1 MTPAV
6 NFLKKNKIPFTLH
19 KYDHDPQHASFGME
33 AAEKLGIDPSRVFKT
48 LVVEMDEG
56 GLAVAIVR
64 VDQQL
69 NLKSLA
75 RALGVKKTALA
86 DARSVQTTT
95 GYVLGGV
102 SPLAQKKWLPTVVDE
117 AALDQQ
123 TILVSGGRRGLDI
136 EVRPQDLI
144 GVLAAQSAPI
154 SA

>member
-33 AAEKLGIDPSRVFKT
+33 ASEKLGIDPGRVFKT

-56 GLAVAIVR
+56 DLAVAIVR
-64 VDQQL
+64 VDRQL

-86 DARSVQTTT
+86 DARAVQSAT

-102 SPLAQKKWLPTVVDE
+102 SPLAQKKRLPTVVDE

-136 EVRPQDLI
+136 EVRPRDLI
-144 GVLAAQSAPI
+144 DLLAALSAPI
-154 SA
+154 SS